1 MVPKHRFCSSIIL
14 RIALGYYSA
23 ECFSRLSSMR
33 KCFNLKVTNR
43 RKKRT
48 AATVTTTI
56 AAANNSSIESDDE
69 MLFVLNDKDSVGITQ
84 DLIGLELTNDD
95 TNTDYEPGGDD

>member
-1 MVPKHRFCSSIIL
+1 
-14 RIALGYYSA
+14 
-23 ECFSRLSSMR
+23 MR

-48 AATVTTTI
+48 TANVTTTT
-56 AAANNSSIESDDE
+56 AAANNSSIERDDE
-69 MLFVLNDKDSVGITQ
+69 MLFMLNDKDSVDITQ
-84 DLIGLELTNDD
+84 DLIGLELTDDD